1 MKDIKTLAELKRELR
16 KVDSSF
22 TGTDRV
28 MVQTFP
34 LLVKEIQLI
43 RKSLS
48 DILDLTKSL
57 VPPKEIEN
65 GTTPLD
71 SQS

>member
-1 MKDIKTLAELKRELR
+1 MKDIKTLAELKREWK
-16 KVDSSF
+16 KVNSRF